1 MTEHAET
8 TNLAI
13 WLRKRHS
20 DIKSRETD
28 AFACLYD
35 EKDEISYRQLMMER
49 AELIAT
55 LDVET
60 KELVEAL
67 PESIRDDI
75 AATVRRFAE
84 GARNALRIDSV
95 FYMSALLYPD
105 EHKEGEPD
113 NMDILIRFLES

>member
-1 MTEHAET
+1 MSAHYGT
-8 TNLAI
+8 TALAT
-13 WLRKRHS
+13 WLRERHD
-20 DIKSRETD
+20 DIKSREAD
-28 AFACLYD
+28 ALSCLTD

-67 PESIRDDI
+67 PESIQEDT
-75 AATVRRFAE
+75 AETLRRFAK

-105 EHKEGEPD
+105 EHKSGEPD
-113 NMDILIRFLES
+113 NMQRLINSLES